1 MEWFNQH
8 LHKSNG
14 VNTTTTNISP
24 WYRWVILLVTL
35 LAFVA
40 FAFSFQILPP
50 LIPSIL
56 REFSISNSDAGWLMS
71 AVLVPGLLLGVF
83 ISNIIRRLRAK
94 KTILLSLTLVILGAL
109 ISSAANS
116 YSILLLGR
124 LILGLGGAII
134 LPTTPSIISQ
144 WFEKEELGKAMGIFA
159 VNMPLATI
167 FALPL
172 AGTLSIGAGWRYA
185 FYLSAAIAIAIT
197 LTFAAL
203 FKEKPISYEKD
214 NSIQKALGNIEIW
227 KVAIIWLLFQASMLS
242 FVTWAPALLERF
254 QGMAKV
260 EASFTTS
267 ILSWVSLILVPIYG
281 ALSDRL
287 RKRKLFFILGFT
299 LMTLMLIII
308 SLNSGPTIIITFL
321 ALGAASSMIPPIV
334 QTMPSEILG
343 PDMASVGFGVLTILG
358 NIGPILAPPL
368 IGYVLDSTNS
378 YFYSIVIL
386 AVLTVFGT
394 ILGLLLNKNN

>member
-1 MEWFNQH
+1 M
-8 LHKSNG
+8 S
-14 VNTTTTNISP
+14 VNTATTNSP
-24 WYRWVILLVTL
+24 RYRWVILIVTL

-40 FAFSFQILPP
+40 FAFSFQIVPP

-56 REFSISNSDAGWLMS
+56 REFNITNAEAGWLMS
-71 AVLVPGLLLGVF
+71 AVLIPGLLLGVF
-83 ISNIIRRLRAK
+83 VSNLIRRLGAK
-94 KTILLSLTLVILGAL
+94 MTILLSLTLVILGTL
-109 ISSAANS
+109 SSSAANS
-116 YSILLLGR
+116 YAVLLLGR

-144 WFEKEELGKAMGIFA
+144 WFDKEELGKAMGIFA

-172 AGTLSIGAGWRYA
+172 AGTLSLGAGWRYA
-185 FYLSAAIAIAIT
+185 FYLSAAIAIAVTIV
-197 LTFAAL
+197 FATL
-203 FKEKPISYEKD
+203 FKEKPITYNKD
-214 NSIQKALGNIEIW
+214 NSIRKALRNIEIW

-242 FVTWAPALLERF
+242 FVTWTPALLERY

-287 RKRKLFFILGFT
+287 RKRKLFFISGFA
-299 LMTLMLIII
+299 LMTLMLFII
-308 SLNSGPTIIITFL
+308 SLNSGPTIILTFL

-343 PDMASVGFGVLTILG
+343 LDMASVGFGVLTILG
-358 NIGPILAPPL
+358 NIGPIFAPPL

-386 AVLTVFGT
+386 AVLT
-394 ILGLLLNKNN
+394 ILGTVLGILLKSK

>member
-1 MEWFNQH
+1 M
-8 LHKSNG
+8 S
-14 VNTTTTNISP
+14 VNTATTNSP
-24 WYRWVILLVTL
+24 RYRWVILIVTL

-40 FAFSFQILPP
+40 FAFSFQIVPP

-56 REFSISNSDAGWLMS
+56 REFNITNAEAGWLMS
-71 AVLVPGLLLGVF
+71 AVLIPGLLLGVF
-83 ISNIIRRLRAK
+83 VSNLIRRLGAK
-94 KTILLSLTLVILGAL
+94 MTILLSLTLVILGTL
-109 ISSAANS
+109 SSSAANS
-116 YSILLLGR
+116 YAVLLLGR

-144 WFEKEELGKAMGIFA
+144 WFDKEELGKAMGIFA

-172 AGTLSIGAGWRYA
+172 AGTLSLGAGWRYA
-185 FYLSAAIAIAIT
+185 FYLSAAIAIAVTIV
-197 LTFAAL
+197 FATL
-203 FKEKPISYEKD
+203 FKEKPITYNKD
-214 NSIQKALGNIEIW
+214 NSIRKALRNIEIW

-242 FVTWAPALLERF
+242 FVTWTPALLERY

-287 RKRKLFFILGFT
+287 RKRKLFFISGFA
-299 LMTLMLIII
+299 LMTLMLFII
-308 SLNSGPTIIITFL
+308 SLNSGPTIILTFL

-343 PDMASVGFGVLTILG
+343 LDMASVGFGVLTILG

-386 AVLTVFGT
+386 AVLT
-394 ILGLLLNKNN
+394 ILGTVLGILLKSK

>member
-1 MEWFNQH
+1 M
-8 LHKSNG
+8 S
-14 VNTTTTNISP
+14 VNTATTNSP
-24 WYRWVILLVTL
+24 RYRWVILIVTL

-40 FAFSFQILPP
+40 FAFSFQIVPP

-56 REFSISNSDAGWLMS
+56 REFNITNAEAGWLMS
-71 AVLVPGLLLGVF
+71 AVLIPGLLLGVF
-83 ISNIIRRLRAK
+83 VSNLIRRLGAK
-94 KTILLSLTLVILGAL
+94 MTILLSLTLVILGTL
-109 ISSAANS
+109 SSSAANS
-116 YSILLLGR
+116 YAVLLLGR

-144 WFEKEELGKAMGIFA
+144 WFDKEELGKAMGIFA

-172 AGTLSIGAGWRYA
+172 AGTLSLGAGWRYA
-185 FYLSAAIAIAIT
+185 FYLSAAIAIAVTIV
-197 LTFAAL
+197 FAKL
-203 FKEKPISYEKD
+203 FKEKPITYNKD
-214 NSIQKALGNIEIW
+214 NSIRKALRNIEIW

-242 FVTWAPALLERF
+242 FVTWTPALLERY

-287 RKRKLFFILGFT
+287 RKRKLFFISGFA
-299 LMTLMLIII
+299 LMTLMLFII
-308 SLNSGPTIIITFL
+308 SLNSGPTIILTFL
-321 ALGAASSMIPPIV
+321 ALGAASSIIPPIV

-343 PDMASVGFGVLTILG
+343 LDMASVGFGVLTILG

-386 AVLTVFGT
+386 AVLT
-394 ILGLLLNKNN
+394 ILGTVLGILLKSK

>member
-1 MEWFNQH
+1 M
-8 LHKSNG
+8 S
-14 VNTTTTNISP
+14 VNTATTNSP
-24 WYRWVILLVTL
+24 RYRWVILIVTL

-40 FAFSFQILPP
+40 FAFSFQIVPP

-56 REFSISNSDAGWLMS
+56 REFNITNAEAGWLMS
-71 AVLVPGLLLGVF
+71 AVLIPGLLLGVF
-83 ISNIIRRLRAK
+83 VSNLIRRLGAK
-94 KTILLSLTLVILGAL
+94 MTILLSLTLVILGTL
-109 ISSAANS
+109 SSSAANS
-116 YSILLLGR
+116 YAVLLLGR

-144 WFEKEELGKAMGIFA
+144 WFDKEELGKAMGIFA

-172 AGTLSIGAGWRYA
+172 AGTLSLGAGWRYA
-185 FYLSAAIAIAIT
+185 FYLSAAIAIAVTIV
-197 LTFAAL
+197 FATL
-203 FKEKPISYEKD
+203 FKEKPITYNKD
-214 NSIQKALGNIEIW
+214 NSIRKALRNIEIW

-242 FVTWAPALLERF
+242 FVTWTPALLERY
-254 QGMAKV
+254 QGMAKI

-287 RKRKLFFILGFT
+287 RKRKLFFISGFA
-299 LMTLMLIII
+299 LMTLMLFII
-308 SLNSGPTIIITFL
+308 SLNSGPTIILTFL

-343 PDMASVGFGVLTILG
+343 LDMASVGFGVLTILG

-386 AVLTVFGT
+386 AVLT
-394 ILGLLLNKNN
+394 ILGTVLGILLKSK

>member
-1 MEWFNQH
+1 MNKVPTDNS
-8 LHKSNG
+8 LR
-14 VNTTTTNISP
+14 
-24 WYRWVILLVTL
+24 YRWVILFVTL

-56 REFSISNSDAGWLMS
+56 GEFNVTNSEAGWLMS
-71 AVLVPGLLLGVF
+71 AVLIPGLLLGVF
-83 ISNIIRRLRAK
+83 VSNLIRRLGTK
-94 KTILLSLTLVILGAL
+94 KTILLSLALVILGTL
-109 ISSAANS
+109 TSSAANT
-116 YSILLLGR
+116 YAIMLLGR

-134 LPTTPSIISQ
+134 LPAAPSIIPQ

-172 AGTLSIGAGWRYA
+172 AGTLSLGAGWRYA
-185 FYLSAAIAIAIT
+185 FYLSSIIALAVT
-197 LTFAAL
+197 LVFAAL
-203 FKEKPISYEKD
+203 FKEKPITYNED
-214 NSIQKALGNIEIW
+214 NNIRKALGNVEIW
-227 KVAIIWLLFQASMLS
+227 KVALIWLLFQASMLS

-254 QGMAKV
+254 HGMQKV

-267 ILSWVSLILVPIYG
+267 ILSWVSLIVVPIYG

-287 RKRKLFFILGFT
+287 GKRRLFFTVGFI
-299 LMTLMLIII
+299 LMTIMLIII
-308 SLNSGPTIIITFL
+308 SLNSGPTIILTFL
-321 ALGAASSMIPPIV
+321 TLGAVSSMIPPII
-334 QTMPSEILG
+334 QTMPSEVLG

-368 IGYVLDSTNS
+368 IGYLLDSTNS
-378 YFYSIVIL
+378 YFYSVAIL
-386 AVLTVFGT
+386 AVLTL
-394 ILGLLLNKNN
+394 LGAVLSLLLKSK

>member
-1 MEWFNQH
+1 MN
-8 LHKSNG
+8 KAPTDN
-14 VNTTTTNISP
+14 SP
-24 WYRWVILLVTL
+24 RYRWVILFVTL

-56 REFSISNSDAGWLMS
+56 GEFNVTNSEAGWLMS
-71 AVLVPGLLLGVF
+71 AVLIPGLLLGVF
-83 ISNIIRRLRAK
+83 VSNLIRRLGTK
-94 KTILLSLTLVILGAL
+94 KTILLSLALVILGTL
-109 ISSAANS
+109 TSSAANT
-116 YSILLLGR
+116 YAIMLLGR

-134 LPTTPSIISQ
+134 LPAAPSIIPQ

-172 AGTLSIGAGWRYA
+172 AGTLSLGAGWRYA
-185 FYLSAAIAIAIT
+185 FYLSSIIALAVT
-197 LTFAAL
+197 LVFAAL
-203 FKEKPISYEKD
+203 FKEKPITYNED
-214 NSIQKALGNIEIW
+214 NNIRKALGNVEIW
-227 KVAIIWLLFQASMLS
+227 KVALIWLLFQASMLS

-254 QGMAKV
+254 QGMQKV

-267 ILSWVSLILVPIYG
+267 ILSWVSLIVVPIYG

-287 RKRKLFFILGFT
+287 GKRKLFFTVGFV
-299 LMTLMLIII
+299 LMTIMLIII
-308 SLNSGPTIIITFL
+308 SLNSGPTIILTFL
-321 ALGAASSMIPPIV
+321 ALGAVSSMIPPII
-334 QTMPSEILG
+334 QTMPSEVLG

-368 IGYVLDSTNS
+368 IGYILDSTNS
-378 YFYSIVIL
+378 YFYSVAIL
-386 AVLTVFGT
+386 AVLTLLGAV
-394 ILGLLLNKNN
+394 LGLILKSK

>member
-1 MEWFNQH
+1 VC
-8 LHKSNG
+8 S
-14 VNTTTTNISP
+14 
-24 WYRWVILLVTL
+24 
-35 LAFVA
+35 
-40 FAFSFQILPP
+40 
-50 LIPSIL
+50 
-56 REFSISNSDAGWLMS
+56 SD
-71 AVLVPGLLLGVF
+71 
-83 ISNIIRRLRAK
+83 
-94 KTILLSLTLVILGAL
+94 
-109 ISSAANS
+109 
-116 YSILLLGR
+116 
-124 LILGLGGAII
+124 LGLGGAII

-144 WFEKEELGKAMGIFA
+144 WFDKEELGKAMGIFA

-172 AGTLSIGAGWRYA
+172 AGTLSLGAGWRYA
-185 FYLSAAIAIAIT
+185 FYLSAAIAIAVT
-197 LTFAAL
+197 LAFATL
-203 FKEKPISYEKD
+203 FKEKPITYNKD
-214 NSIQKALGNIEIW
+214 NSIRKALRNIEIW

-242 FVTWAPALLERF
+242 FVTWTPALLERY

-287 RKRKLFFILGFT
+287 RKRKLFFISGFA
-299 LMTLMLIII
+299 LMTLMLFII
-308 SLNSGPTIIITFL
+308 SLNSGPTIILTFL

-343 PDMASVGFGVLTILG
+343 LDMASVGFGVLTILG
-358 NIGPILAPPL
+358 NIGPIFAPPL

-386 AVLTVFGT
+386 AVLT
-394 ILGLLLNKNN
+394 ILGTVLGILLKSK

>member
-1 MEWFNQH
+1 
-8 LHKSNG
+8 
-14 VNTTTTNISP
+14 
-24 WYRWVILLVTL
+24 
-35 LAFVA
+35 
-40 FAFSFQILPP
+40 
-50 LIPSIL
+50 
-56 REFSISNSDAGWLMS
+56 
-71 AVLVPGLLLGVF
+71 
-83 ISNIIRRLRAK
+83 
-94 KTILLSLTLVILGAL
+94 
-109 ISSAANS
+109 
-116 YSILLLGR
+116 
-124 LILGLGGAII
+124 
-134 LPTTPSIISQ
+134 
-144 WFEKEELGKAMGIFA
+144 MGIFA

-172 AGTLSIGAGWRYA
+172 AGALSLGAGWRYA
-185 FYLSAAIAIAIT
+185 FYLSAAIAIAVTIV
-197 LTFAAL
+197 FATL
-203 FKEKPISYEKD
+203 FKEKPITYNKD
-214 NSIQKALGNIEIW
+214 NSIRKALRNIEIW

-242 FVTWAPALLERF
+242 FVTWTPALLERY

-287 RKRKLFFILGFT
+287 RKRKLFFISGFA
-299 LMTLMLIII
+299 LMTLMLFII
-308 SLNSGPTIIITFL
+308 SLNSGPTIILTFL

-343 PDMASVGFGVLTILG
+343 LDMASVGFGVLTILG

-386 AVLTVFGT
+386 AVLT
-394 ILGLLLNKNN
+394 ILGTVLGILLKSK